1 MTIGENSYMKVQ
13 VALHGC
19 DDSTYF
25 EVEADK
31 NRLEFLKE
39 LSEKSQSES
48 DYACMPVLEY
58 KIIE

>member
-1 MTIGENSYMKVQ
+1 MKVQ

-58 KIIE
+58 KIIA

>member
-1 MTIGENSYMKVQ
+1 MKVRIE
-13 VALHGC
+13 LHGC

-25 EVEADK
+25 DVEVNQD
-31 NRLEFLKE
+31 RLEFLQE

-58 KIIE
+58 KILEVVE